1 MFFILIQK
9 QQEAIPLQTVINKR
23 PSYTGME
30 GTLLILLLDMHC
42 WFFFLSILSIAKG
55 ESHIPAYIG

>member
-1 MFFILIQK
+1 MFFIPIQK

-30 GTLLILLLDMHC
+30 GTCLYIIIRYALLV
-42 WFFFLSILSIAKG
+42 FFLSILSIAK